1 MIDWSKGR
9 RGLFLGKKVALAST
23 TRLDTIPPAV
33 LRAFQ
38 RGVFETDEI
47 LMTDESRLR
56 DFMDLDRNNLNR
68 NAICWKILYLYG
80 IECFPGDLVVDI
92 LERIIK
98 K

>member
-9 RGLFLGKKVALAST
+9 RGVFLGKKIVLAST
-23 TRLDTIPPAV
+23 TRIDAIPQAV

-38 RGVFETDEI
+38 RGIFDTDEI

-56 DFMDLDRNNLNR
+56 DFMDFDRNNLNR

-92 LERIIK
+92 LDRIIK